1 MTPGE
6 VVVLRPRWASGALGA
21 LVRRAEALT
30 GEGQRSG
37 GPRRPRGADAVARRT
52 ASLLHRETGPDPR
65 RRTVHRWPCYDPL
78 MDDAVLPVT
87 IDVPPEI
94 ARGAAPGAL
103 ADEALRLLVLERF
116 RRRELSAAQCARL
129 LGIGRVPFLELCV
142 AHGIP
147 VIQYDPDDFRRE
159 LANIIGARG

>member
-1 MTPGE
+1 
-6 VVVLRPRWASGALGA
+6 
-21 LVRRAEALT
+21 
-30 GEGQRSG
+30 
-37 GPRRPRGADAVARRT
+37 
-52 ASLLHRETGPDPR
+52 
-65 RRTVHRWPCYDPL
+65 

-159 LANIIGARG
+159 LADIVGARG